1 MKMKRNISLKINGMM
16 CKHCAQRTIDA
27 LNTIKGVSKVEI
39 DLENKE
45 ARLVYKGEDLDIF
58 KTVIEEAGYEFVSLE
73 EK

>member
-1 MKMKRNISLKINGMM
+1 MKRNISLKINGMM

-27 LNTIKGVSKVEI
+27 LNSVSGVSKVAI

-45 ARLVYKGEDLDIF
+45 ASFVYKGENLDIF
-58 KTVIEEAGYEFVSLE
+58 KTVIEEAGYALISLE